1 MNNFVF
7 ILTYWQ
13 GGGTERVF
21 ENVAKALYANSY
33 NDISMYV
40 INGLDK
46 KKYEVLPFVK
56 IIDSIKN
63 LKNLI
68 KNNTFVIN
76 FSSDW
81 KSGFL
86 SQLVS
91 KRYISWIHTNPY
103 TMKTAKTALLNFY
116 LLRKSYKI
124 ICVCN
129 EQKGILQND
138 FKFKNDICV
147 IYNSIDFK
155 HIVELSKRPL
165 DHVNYRYFLMAARID
180 FRSKDF
186 FTVIDAYHLLPLAI
200 KNKYKLVFVGDGPNR
215 SNVEQYIF
223 EKDLEDNVILV
234 GFDKNPYR
242 WMKNAICNIV
252 SSKTEGFP
260 LVPLEA
266 MSLECPVIITDCHT
280 GAREISDAGKNAA
293 LVDIG
298 DSRAMSEFML
308 RIITDTDFCMR
319 LIQNGSR
326 WVHAF
331 SQDKFEKKINN
342 FFAGINSD

>member
-103 TMKTAKTALLNFY
+103 TMKTAKTALLDFY

-124 ICVCN
+124 MCLCN
-129 EQKGILQND
+129 
-138 FKFKNDICV
+138 
-147 IYNSIDFK
+147 
-155 HIVELSKRPL
+155 
-165 DHVNYRYFLMAARID
+165 
-180 FRSKDF
+180 
-186 FTVIDAYHLLPLAI
+186 
-200 KNKYKLVFVGDGPNR
+200 
-215 SNVEQYIF
+215 
-223 EKDLEDNVILV
+223 
-234 GFDKNPYR
+234 
-242 WMKNAICNIV
+242 
-252 SSKTEGFP
+252 
-260 LVPLEA
+260 
-266 MSLECPVIITDCHT
+266 
-280 GAREISDAGKNAA
+280 
-293 LVDIG
+293 
-298 DSRAMSEFML
+298 
-308 RIITDTDFCMR
+308 
-319 LIQNGSR
+319 
-326 WVHAF
+326 
-331 SQDKFEKKINN
+331 
-342 FFAGINSD
+342 